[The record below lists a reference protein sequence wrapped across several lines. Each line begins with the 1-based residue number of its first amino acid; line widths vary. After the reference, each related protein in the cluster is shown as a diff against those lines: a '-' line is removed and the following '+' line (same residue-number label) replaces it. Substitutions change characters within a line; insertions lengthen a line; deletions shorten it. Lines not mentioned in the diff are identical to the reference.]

1 MKKEIINKELQNII
15 EKISIRKNYDGVKS
29 QSVDLYKLSIFLY
42 ENIYQKKYKCVIG
55 NSGKCI
61 YCGK

>member
-42 ENIYQKKYKCVIG
+42 ENIYQKKYKNLTI
-55 NSGKCI
+55 K
-61 YCGK
+61 